1 MMAAANTCRVARR
14 IVVLVVALLRS
25 AASVLGAVAG
35 LVVLTARRGG
45 AGSVGV
51 LRIVGCR
58 GLIRRPRL
66 VRRRVLVRVVRL
78 PVFGRLWIFGR
89 RGGLVGGFGVFGRR
103 SLLGGRVF
111 GRLGRLVGAHPLIG
125 SRFLSTG
132 LLGFRILFRRRLVL
146 YRLRSQ
152 PARLGHFL
160 LPFDGKRKRRERG
173 TAGVGQAVEER
184 GDRLDD
190 RLLDALDSLG

>member
-25 AASVLGAVAG
+25 AASVLGDVAG

-66 VRRRVLVRVVRL
+66 VPRRVLVRVVRL
-78 PVFGRLWIFGR
+78 P
-89 RGGLVGGFGVFGRR
+89 
-103 SLLGGRVF
+103 VF

-125 SRFLSTG
+125 SRFFSTG
-132 LLGFRILFRRRLVL
+132 LLG
-146 YRLRSQ
+146 
-152 PARLGHFL
+152 
-160 LPFDGKRKRRERG
+160 
-173 TAGVGQAVEER
+173 
-184 GDRLDD
+184 
-190 RLLDALDSLG
+190 